1 MGGGKSIVYL
11 IILGRINN
19 AKSAAYPP
27 LVIQQPQALLSRLNT
42 LHRHVLH
49 IVLHSLIWGYNYA
62 IHNTLEIG
70 NHFC

>member
-19 AKSAAYPP
+19 AKSLAYPP
-27 LVIQQPQALLSRLNT
+27 PVIQQPQAPLSKLKT

-62 IHNTLEIG
+62 NQHPVKIG
-70 NHFC
+70 NHLC